1 MKPKAEQRR
10 DAEDDALAGDGRLGT
25 GSMPRAAQAGV
36 AEMKGGAGAQA
47 GAGTN
52 KAEAA
57 VGAAAGEA
65 VGADTGSVVV
75 FCFGQGASA
84 PSSLGSYGCLPHALT
99 GELVDESDD
108 HCHWA
113 AQNAWP
119 S

>member
-1 MKPKAEQRR
+1 
-10 DAEDDALAGDGRLGT
+10 
-25 GSMPRAAQAGV
+25 MPRAAQAGV
-36 AEMKGGAGAQA
+36 AEMKRGAGAQA
-47 GAGTN
+47 GAGTS

-84 PSSLGSYGCLPHALT
+84 PSSLGSYGCLPRGLT